1 MIYLSSN
8 KKKLTKNDVKFVF
21 ESTDSKEEN
30 KGFEEENKGF
40 AGMSADEYID
50 SLGLTRSEELSDE
63 ENAYGDFFRDP
74 KIMSAF
80 TEHFDLTDRN
90 TRKGINRLNEA
101 DQNAVLTALTSK
113 LYDNIV
119 SKVDD
124 IDYGEIPSTKGD
136 ITALTNY
143 EKICEC
149 VELLRKILVEYKQD
163 TSPIDSIS
171 EAISNV
177 ETRKDLFE
185 RAFKF
190 DAELPIIM
198 YNNTVLSII
207 SGVSY
212 MIATCIEFIKTPNQN
227 SFEIVLDKISYAK
240 TKHNMIYK
248 TLKRFN
254 KCCGSG
260 EFDKTMDHI
269 ITARVKGFN
278 EAAVTI
284 GAIIGGAA
292 AILGILIGIIP
303 LLREMV
309 FMSYYSKV
317 RMSEF
322 FDVQADLLQMNA
334 YNLENNE
341 TMDNEK
347 KEKIISKQLK
357 IVELFRKASN
367 KISYTLKKSE
377 VDTEKEIDRESSKI
391 KLNDI
396 GDDIPDSVS
405 ALF

>member
-1 MIYLSSN
+1 MLYSS
-8 KKKLTKNDVKFVF
+8 KKAPSSTKKDVKFVF
-21 ESTDSKEEN
+21 ESKDEEN
-30 KGFEEENKGF
+30 KGFEEKIDGF
-40 AGMSADEYID
+40 DNPYSKEYID

-80 TEHFDLTDRN
+80 TEHFDLKDRS
-90 TRKGINRLNEA
+90 TRKGIMRLNEA

-136 ITALTNY
+136 ITRLSNY
-143 EKICEC
+143 EKLREC
-149 VELLRKILVEYKQD
+149 IDILRKILVEYKQD
-163 TSPIDSIS
+163 TSPVDSIS

-190 DAELPIIM
+190 DVEMPIIM

-227 SFEIVLDKISYAK
+227 SFEIVLDKIAYAK

-260 EFDKTMDHI
+260 EFDKTMNHI
-269 ITARVKGFN
+269 ITARVKGFT
-278 EAAVTI
+278 EAAIAIGTI
-284 GAIIGGAA
+284 VGGAA
-292 AILGILIGIIP
+292 AILGILVAIIP

-309 FMSYYSKV
+309 FMSYYSKM

-322 FDVQADLLQMNA
+322 FDVQADLIQMNA
-334 YNLENNE
+334 YNLENN
-341 TMDNEK
+341 DAIDDDHK
-347 KEKIISKQLK
+347 QRIISKQLK

-367 KISYTLKKSE
+367 KIAYTLKKSE
-377 VDTEKEIDRESSKI
+377 VDTEKEIENQSNKM

-396 GDDIPDSVS
+396 GEDIPDSVS